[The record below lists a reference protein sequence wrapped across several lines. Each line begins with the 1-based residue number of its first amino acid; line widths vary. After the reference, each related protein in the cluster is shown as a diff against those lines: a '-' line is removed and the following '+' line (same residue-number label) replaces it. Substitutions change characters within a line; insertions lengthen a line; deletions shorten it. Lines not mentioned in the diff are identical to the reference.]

1 MSRAAGW
8 VQTTQVFGHESF
20 RPGQMEAPGQ
30 GLDKLTSVGFYPGR
44 HAQIW
49 ARSFHRLHGWIFST
63 LKRIMNWEVFQC
75 PKKWTFTES
84 ATDRIIPSTWVFSWF
99 LGGYFLVDKS
109 QPNSQA
115 EKFQAVLSLLELK
128 RTLLLL
134 ATGSG
139 KSLCYQLPAYL
150 CLGCHAAFSKWL
162 DDTWDPGWTKR
173 FESIYVWRFFVSH
186 RLSSSRV
193 QQRLWLV
200 TLRYPQ
206 TKNSYIDSFTYV
218 LWEPGSWTPV
228 VPCWKFPWADSD
240 KKQDEL
246 EVFSAP

>member
-1 MSRAAGW
+1 M
-8 VQTTQVFGHESF
+8 
-20 RPGQMEAPGQ
+20 
-30 GLDKLTSVGFYPGR
+30 
-44 HAQIW
+44 
-49 ARSFHRLHGWIFST
+49 
-63 LKRIMNWEVFQC
+63 
-75 PKKWTFTES
+75 
-84 ATDRIIPSTWVFSWF
+84 F
-99 LGGYFLVDKS
+99 LFWYFLVDKS
-109 QPNSQA
+109 QLNSQA

-186 RLSSSRV
+186 CLSSSRV
-193 QQRLWLV
+193 QQRPWLV

-206 TKNSYIDSFTYV
+206 TKNSSIDSFTYV
-218 LWEPGSWTPV
+218 VWEPQILDSHCVILEVSMG
-228 VPCWKFPWADSD
+228 KFWQQ
-240 KKQDEL
+240 KQDEPEGTWSTPKAAWRRFDL
-246 EVFSAP
+246 GGISIGIPDARPACTSS